1 MYISLLC
8 RDIVY
13 LILPKQFIYTPRM
26 DKYDIV
32 TVEVESQ
39 EKRKAFLEYLEREA
53 ERWPN
58 SYKCEET
65 EDGEGFTFTLTLL
78 STAKKAE
85 GIPCMWT
92 DINAWEYCQR
102 TWNFSPQP
110 GLASRTYGWLI
121 SHWQGDSKTLGKYK
135 NSHEQKRDDNNM
147 PVEDHKYPK
156 DNSDGPSE
164 CDEDDEHDER
174 DETTKTTSY
183 PELFGNPWKDRE

>member
-1 MYISLLC
+1 
-8 RDIVY
+8 
-13 LILPKQFIYTPRM
+13 M
-26 DKYDIV
+26 DKYDTV

-58 SYKCEET
+58 SYKCEER

-78 STAKKAE
+78 STAKKAG

-110 GLASRTYGWLI
+110 GLASRTYGWLT
-121 SHWQGDSKTLGKYK
+121 SHWQGYPKTLGKYK
-135 NSHEQKRDDNNM
+135 NSHEQKRTDNNM
-147 PVEDHKYPK
+147 PVEDHDPK
-156 DNSDGPSE
+156 DDSDDSEGPGE
-164 CDEDDEHDER
+164 CDER
-174 DETTKTTSY
+174 DERDKITKATY